1 MINVLIV
8 LQERDN
14 GVTYPQVCLKK
25 KKKKYMNMCS
35 LPAWSGNLCITF
47 FLISF
52 LMVLS
57 KQNKK
62 AKNNFK
68 KKDKKRKEKKK
79 FLQNCRSTKAGF
91 IEDHELCT
99 NWFETFFSSSVVYLA
114 KQTFLR
120 VSASH
125 LPLPVLCIFDVHV
138 PTHVHQIYVRACVC
152 AREHLDIQLPMLHL
166 SSSCRKLIFLNW
178 GWK

>member
-25 KKKKYMNMCS
+25 KKKIYEHV
-35 LPAWSGNLCITF
+35 LPACLIRKLVHYIF
-47 FLISF
+47 FNQLFNGFIKTKQK
-52 LMVLS
+52 S
-57 KQNKK
+57 KKQL
-62 AKNNFK
+62 K

-138 PTHVHQIYVRACVC
+138 PTHVHQIYMRACVC

-166 SSSCRKLIFLNW
+166 ALSCRKLIFLNW

>member
-1 MINVLIV
+1 MF
-8 LQERDN
+8 
-14 GVTYPQVCLKK
+14 KK
-25 KKKKYMNMCS
+25 IYEHV
-35 LPAWSGNLCITF
+35 LPACLIRKLVHYI

-57 KQNKK
+57 KQNKNK
-62 AKNNFK
+62 KNK
-68 KKDKKRKEKKK
+68 KKK

-99 NWFETFFSSSVVYLA
+99 NWFKTFFSSSVVYLA

-125 LPLPVLCIFDVHV
+125 CHYMRSVYLVYTFLRTYTKYTC
-138 PTHVHQIYVRACVC
+138 VRARV
-152 AREHLDIQLPMLHL
+152 HPDIQLPMLHL
-166 SSSCRKLIFLNW
+166 ASSCRKLIFLN
-178 GWK
+178 

>member
-25 KKKKYMNMCS
+25 KKYMNMCS

-47 FLISF
+47 FFLISF

-62 AKNNFK
+62 AKKQFK
-68 KKDKKRKEKKK
+68 KKDKKGKKKK

-99 NWFETFFSSSVVYLA
+99 NWFKTFFSSSVVYLA

-125 LPLPVLCIFDVHV
+125 LPLHALCIFDVHV
-138 PTHVHQIYVRACVC
+138 PTYVHQIYVRACVR
-152 AREHLDIQLPMLHL
+152 ARVHPDIQLPMLHL
-166 SSSCRKLIFLNW
+166 ASSCRKLIFLNW